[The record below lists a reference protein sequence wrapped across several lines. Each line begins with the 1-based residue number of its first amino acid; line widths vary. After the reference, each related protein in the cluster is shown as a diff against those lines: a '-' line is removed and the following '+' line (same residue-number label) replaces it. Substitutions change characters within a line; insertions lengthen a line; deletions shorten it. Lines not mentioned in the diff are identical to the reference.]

1 MHPIVIAHRGAS
13 GYLPEHTLEGKAL
26 AYGLGADFLEQ
37 DVVATR
43 DGVLVVLHD
52 LYLDDTTD
60 VATRFPERRRNDG
73 HFYVIDFGVAE
84 LKTLRVCERR
94 RHGTSDPLFVDRFPG
109 GVTPF
114 RINTLDEELDLI
126 RGLNHSTGRNVGV
139 YPEIKHPKWHRE
151 HGIDLSTLLLDKL
164 AEHGYRHAEDPAFVQ
179 CFDAEELHRVRSSL
193 GCRLRLVQLAGSE
206 PAYANL
212 LTPAGLR
219 GVAEYADGLGPSYSQ
234 LVSVDSQGTLA
245 PTLLMAQAH
254 AVNLAVHAYTFRR
267 DALPP
272 YAATLEQ
279 LVEAFLTEVGIDGLF
294 CDQPD
299 IAVRV
304 RDASA
309 ERRRS
314 LNAPAAR

>member
-26 AYGLGADFLEQ
+26 AFGLGADFLEQ

-52 LYLDDTTD
+52 PYLDDITD
-60 VATRFPERRRNDG
+60 VATRFPEKRRNDG
-73 HFYVIDFGVAE
+73 QFYVIDFDVAE

-94 RHGTSDPLFVDRFPG
+94 RHGTADPLFVNRFPG

-139 YPEIKHPKWHRE
+139 YPEIKNPKWHRE
-151 HGIDLSTLLLDKL
+151 HGIDLSRLLLDQL
-164 AEHGYRHAEDPAFVQ
+164 AEHGYRRAEDPVFVQ
-179 CFDAEELHRVRSSL
+179 CFDAEELHRVRRSL
-193 GCRLRLVQLAGSE
+193 GCRLRLVQLVSTE
-206 PAYANL
+206 PAYAKL

-219 GVAEYADGLGPSYSQ
+219 GVAEYANGLGPSYSQ
-234 LVSVDSQGTLA
+234 LVTVDPKGTPVPTSLA
-245 PTLLMAQAH
+245 AQAH
-254 AVNLAVHAYTFRR
+254 AANLAVHAYTFRR

-272 YAATLEQ
+272 YARTLEQ
-279 LVEAFLTEVGIDGLF
+279 LVEAFLTDVGIDGLF

-299 IAVRV
+299 VAVRV
-304 RDASA
+304 RDAWT
-309 ERRRS
+309 ERQS
-314 LNAPAAR
+314 PLNAPEAR